1 MSQKI
6 SIWLFTSTSKS
17 CQLFIFS
24 KRSFYGLP
32 GRWKGGRRK
41 KNTHLLLFSTCKK
54 IMEVLPTL
62 NEAVFRG
69 FSVKPAMV
77 PPSGRNAS
85 WRHPHPTM
93 PPDTHQISVL
103 GYLWK
108 WCLFCMIFCCF
119 PKPPRTKLTILR
131 MRITNKVN
139 YFQFH
144 QPTSGSFGKGM
155 PQWWGCC
162 TKKLQFD
169 ADPQFLRPEVIR
181 DSKNGSP
188 ST

>member
-1 MSQKI
+1 MSTVYLLQ
-6 SIWLFTSTSKS
+6 
-17 CQLFIFS
+17 
-24 KRSFYGLP
+24 RSFYGLP
-32 GRWKGGRRK
+32 GRWKGGSQK
-41 KNTHLLLFSTCKK
+41 T
-54 IMEVLPTL
+54 IMETLPTL
-62 NEAVFRG
+62 NEVVFPW

-103 GYLWK
+103 GYFGDIRGWGK
-108 WCLFCMIFCCF
+108 RDFQMHFHWNDVCSAWFFCCF

-131 MRITNKVN
+131 MRITNEVN

>member
-1 MSQKI
+1 MSTVYLLQ
-6 SIWLFTSTSKS
+6 
-17 CQLFIFS
+17 
-24 KRSFYGLP
+24 RSFYGLP

-41 KNTHLLLFSTCKK
+41 KKTHTFSSSQLAKK
-54 IMEVLPTL
+54 LWKYFQPSM
-62 NEAVFRG
+62 RR
-69 FSVKPAMV
+69 FSVGFPSNLPSVSLLGRV
-77 PPSGRNAS
+77 PHDAT
-85 WRHPHPTM
+85 PHPTM